1 MLHKENIK
9 LDNLCINNNIN
20 NNNLEFSFGKSNNI
34 KEKSN
39 NRINENISENKL
51 DPNHKGLN
59 DKNQRNKKAKNC
71 NLIFNLLNRNK
82 NISRE
87 NSISI
92 LNDLSNINQQNKETK
107 PKIGIIENYTINYQ
121 KYNKNEEQSTNNN
134 TINANIINPPSFFF
148 KNTLNNNNYN
158 IDLKIE
164 DLIKTFNIKDVDN
177 LPYEIKYFIDN
188 PNPNFTY
195 DFEHQNDINSNNE
208 YITENFLDILLNSF
222 RKKMIINSNIKP
234 MKETQAEITFSKR
247 NILVSWL
254 TEINFKYIKEQNVLF
269 TAIKYLDL
277 MLYNGKAHI
286 NINDFQL
293 IGILCFNLALKMENH
308 HKVLFIDEIMSLI
321 GSGGDKLND
330 NEKNEI
336 IKKIKYIENKIC
348 EILDFDLEVSTSVL
362 ILQRLI
368 QILNIK
374 NKNTEKIFHFIAYF
388 FLELSLYDEQ
398 FYEFD
403 DFVKALSSL
412 LITKELL
419 SRYFY
424 KFGFHNYLAT
434 CSKIKKKEIK
444 SYCILI
450 GKVIKKLKEY
460 KYGSTIFIKYQHKD
474 FHNVINNYLNQ
485 FIINCIHDKNS
496 SV

>member
-9 LDNLCINNNIN
+9 QDNLCIDNNIN
-20 NNNLEFSFGKSNNI
+20 NNFEFSFRKSNNT
-34 KEKSN
+34 KEKYNTQINKNMPEYNLDSN
-39 NRINENISENKL
+39 QKE
-51 DPNHKGLN
+51 LN

-82 NISRE
+82 NISGE

-92 LNDLSNINQQNKETK
+92 LNDLSNINHQNKETK
-107 PKIGIIENYTINYQ
+107 PKIGIIENLKINYQ
-121 KYNKNEEQSTNNN
+121 IYTKNEEPSTNNN
-134 TINANIINPPSFFF
+134 TNDNIINLPSFFF
-148 KNTLNNNNYN
+148 NKTLINNNYN
-158 IDLKIE
+158 IDIKKE
-164 DLIKTFNIKDVDN
+164 ELIKTFNIKDVDK
-177 LPYEIKYFIDN
+177 LPYEIKYFIDD

-195 DFEHQNDINSNNE
+195 DFEHQNDINSNFE
-208 YITENFLDILLNSF
+208 YVNENFLDILLNSF

-234 MKETQAEITFSKR
+234 MRETQAEITFSKR
-247 NILVSWL
+247 NILISWL
-254 TEINFKYIKEQNVLF
+254 TEINFKYIKEQNILF

-277 MLYNGKAHI
+277 MLYNGNAHI

-321 GSGGDKLND
+321 GSGGDKLTEH
-330 NEKNEI
+330 EKNEL
-336 IKKIKYIENKIC
+336 IKKIKYMENKIC

-368 QILNIK
+368 QFLNIK
-374 NKNTEKIFHFIAYF
+374 NKNAEKIFHFIAYF
-388 FLELSLYDEQ
+388 FLEISLYDEQ

-419 SRYFY
+419 SKYYY
-424 KFGFHNYLAT
+424 KIGFHSYLEN

-444 SYCILI
+444 RYCTLI

-485 FIINCIHDKNS
+485 FIINCIHDK
-496 SV
+496 

>member
-9 LDNLCINNNIN
+9 LDNLCIDNNIN
-20 NNNLEFSFGKSNNI
+20 NNNFEFSFGKSNNI

-39 NRINENISENKL
+39 NRINENISENNL

-59 DKNQRNKKAKNC
+59 DKNQRNKKAKNY
-71 NLIFNLLNRNK
+71 NLNFNILNRNK

-107 PKIGIIENYTINYQ
+107 PKIGIFENYIINYQ
-121 KYNKNEEQSTNNN
+121 KYNNNREQSSNNN
-134 TINANIINPPSFFF
+134 TNDNIINSPSFFF
-148 KNTLNNNNYN
+148 KNTLNNSNYN
-158 IDLKIE
+158 IDIKIE
-164 DLIKTFNIKDVDN
+164 ELIKTFNIKDLDN
-177 LPYEIKYFIDN
+177 LPYEIKYFIDI

-195 DFEHQNDINSNNE
+195 DFEHQNDINSNYE
-208 YITENFLDILLNSF
+208 YTTENFLDILLNSF

-234 MKETQAEITFSKR
+234 MKETQAEVTFSKR
-247 NILVSWL
+247 NILISWL

-277 MLYNGKAHI
+277 ILYNGNAHI

-321 GSGGDKLND
+321 GSGGEKLND
-330 NEKNEI
+330 NEKNGL
-336 IKKIKYIENKIC
+336 IKKIKYMENKIC
-348 EILDFDLEVSTSVL
+348 EILDFDLEVTTSVL

-368 QILNIK
+368 QILNIN
-374 NKNTEKIFHFIAYF
+374 NKNTEKIFRFIAYF
-388 FLELSLYDEQ
+388 FLEISLYDEQ

-412 LITKELL
+412 VITKELL

-424 KFGFHNYLAT
+424 KFGYHSYLAN
-434 CSKIKKKEIK
+434 CSKIKKNEIK
-444 SYCILI
+444 SYYILI
-450 GKVIKKLKEY
+450 VKVIKKLKEY

-485 FIINCIHDKNS
+485 FIISCIHDK
-496 SV
+496 

>member
-9 LDNLCINNNIN
+9 LENLCIDNNIN
-20 NNNLEFSFGKSNNI
+20 NNFEFSFRKSNNI
-34 KEKSN
+34 KEKPNSN
-39 NRINENISENKL
+39 INENMSENNL
-51 DPNHKGLN
+51 DSNHKGLN

-71 NLIFNLLNRNK
+71 NLVFNLLNRNK
-82 NISRE
+82 NISKE

-92 LNDLSNINQQNKETK
+92 LNDLSNIKQQNKETK
-107 PKIGIIENYTINYQ
+107 PKIGIIEDLKIDYKNYIR
-121 KYNKNEEQSTNNN
+121 NEELSTNNN
-134 TINANIINPPSFFF
+134 TNDNIINSPSFFF

-158 IDLKIE
+158 IDIKKE
-164 DLIKTFNIKDVDN
+164 ELIKAFNIKDVDK

-188 PNPNFTY
+188 PNPNFNY
-195 DFEHQNDINSNNE
+195 DFEHQNDINSNYE
-208 YITENFLDILLNSF
+208 YINENFLDILLNSF

-234 MKETQAEITFSKR
+234 MKETQDEITFSKR

-277 MLYNGKAHI
+277 MLYNGNTHI
-286 NINDFQL
+286 NIKDFQL

-321 GSGGDKLND
+321 GSGGDKLNYI
-330 NEKNEI
+330 EKSELT
-336 IKKIKYIENKIC
+336 KKIKIMENKIC

-374 NKNTEKIFHFIAYF
+374 NKNTEKIFLIIAYF

-412 LITKELL
+412 IITKELL
-419 SRYFY
+419 SKYYY
-424 KFGFHNYLAT
+424 KIGFHCYLSN

-444 SYCILI
+444 SYCTLI

-485 FIINCIHDKNS
+485 FIINCIHDK
-496 SV
+496 